1 MESSQGCG
9 GKRFLSFLRWGGF
22 LGCGDRGSQDR
33 DLRNFMDFFLKLVN
47 FGCVGC

>member
-22 LGCGDRGSQDR
+22 LVCGDG
-33 DLRNFMDFFLKLVN
+33 
-47 FGCVGC
+47 